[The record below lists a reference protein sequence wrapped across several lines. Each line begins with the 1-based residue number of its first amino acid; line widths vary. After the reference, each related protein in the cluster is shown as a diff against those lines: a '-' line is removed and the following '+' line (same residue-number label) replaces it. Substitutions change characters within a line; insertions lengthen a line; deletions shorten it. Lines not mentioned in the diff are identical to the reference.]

1 MSPAPCSDTRHDM
14 THYLQPA
21 AGEGRVAAAGPRGGA
36 GQCRVKR
43 RVVIMWLNMPPIW
56 RSIAAPSLPLP
67 PPPLNL
73 QLDQAGNH
81 NEDGPPF
88 RSSIYCLL
96 QAHDIAGCVAQL
108 LSSTLFSFVTWQPP
122 PMKAD
127 LKSYYIYL
135 PIYMF
140 SVKVEKFLCLC
151 A

>member
-1 MSPAPCSDTRHDM
+1 M
-14 THYLQPA
+14 QGKK
-21 AGEGRVAAAGPRGGA
+21 AGCDNVAKYASNLAEYRG
-36 GQCRVKR
+36 
-43 RVVIMWLNMPPIW
+43 
-56 RSIAAPSLPLP
+56 PLP

-108 LSSTLFSFVTWQPP
+108 LCSTLFSFVTWQPP